1 MRRSIRDR
9 QITFTHQDGCL
20 VRTVAVAPNANGA
33 VRTYTHRCELAVF
46 EQVAWVLAETPA
58 EGAGVA
64 INEIAAAENLPHTQV
79 DVTLAFLHE
88 RGIIDRRHRRNYPA
102 TSAVHLDAMIE
113 WHALREE
120 PRTA

>member
-9 QITFTHQDGCL
+9 QITFQHQDGCL
-20 VRTVAVAPNANGA
+20 VRTVMGA
-33 VRTYTHRCELAVF
+33 DGRTYTHRCELAVF
-46 EQVAWVLAETPA
+46 EKVAWVLEETPA
-58 EGAGVA
+58 EGDGVA

-102 TSAVHLDAMIE
+102 TSSVHLDAMVE

-120 PRTA
+120 PKTS